1 MQLFL
6 LPLLFPKSNKH
17 ILCIFCL
24 NVQFHLTW
32 VPSFKSSKCLTLDFD
47 TFHRTDFGG
56 FFSMLLDWPFLPK
69 WRWKQ
74 FCCNYFDV
82 EPRKWL
88 DWLDYSTTVAG
99 NKKSPKMHAWKC
111 LKKTSRHSATKHP
124 TAWRPVLWRSR
135 YYVSIKFDF
144 SLLLQYW
151 FLKIHHRLFFSL
163 SRRYL
168 TFLVFQ

>member
-1 MQLFL
+1 M
-6 LPLLFPKSNKH
+6 PLLFECTISSNVGT
-17 ILCIFCL
+17 LCQKLKMF
-24 NVQFHLTW
+24 NAWFWH
-32 VPSFKSSKCLTLDFD
+32 VPQN
-47 TFHRTDFGG
+47 G
-56 FFSMLLDWPFLPK
+56 FWRIFSMLLDWPFLPK

-82 EPRKWL
+82 EPRKCL